1 MAFFDSPPDSLRDYL
16 AWHDEEFVRMA
27 HLGLLR
33 RMPDPAA
40 LESYLARLRGGAVD
54 KAGILI
60 ELAFSAEARGKG
72 VAVPR
77 GLKRARALRRL
88 FRVPVLGYILE
99 TANALIRL
107 PVALRNMERYEAYL
121 SGRLAAKSGRPAQ
134 DEALVELHR
143 QFVRLTSTKA
153 DRAAFD
159 LIGRRVEALEAILQR
174 LDTLEALDAGQKALR
189 AEIERLAPRGAPQPG
204 ENQR

>member
-1 MAFFDSPPDSLRDYL
+1 MAFPPDSPPDSLREYL
-16 AWHDEEFVRMA
+16 AWHDEEFVRVA

-33 RMPDPAA
+33 RMPNPAA
-40 LESYLARLRGGAVD
+40 LESYLGRLRGGAVD

-72 VAVPR
+72 VAIPR

-99 TANALIRL
+99 AANALIRL
-107 PVALRNMERYEAYL
+107 PIALRNMEGYEAYM
-121 SGRLAAKSGRPAQ
+121 SGRLAGSGRPAQ
-134 DEALVELHR
+134 DEGLVELQR

-153 DRAAFD
+153 DRAAVE

-174 LDTLEALDAGQKALR
+174 LYALEAGQKALL
-189 AEIERLAPRGAPQPG
+189 AEIERLAPHGAQTG
-204 ENQR
+204 ESQR